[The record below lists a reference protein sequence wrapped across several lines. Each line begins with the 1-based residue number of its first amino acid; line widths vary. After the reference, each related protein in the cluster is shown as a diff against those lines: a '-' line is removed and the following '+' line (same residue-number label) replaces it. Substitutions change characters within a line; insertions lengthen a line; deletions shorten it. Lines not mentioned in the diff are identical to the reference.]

1 MLCNLQCS
9 YRVDTSGSRVP
20 RSQRARGPFVYREIG
35 ARGGFLKIAV
45 LFPGQGSQFV
55 GMADVWATHP
65 AGRAV
70 LEESSDVLGYDVAEA
85 SRDEKQLGDT
95 AIVQPALFACDLA
108 AFRVLEAEGLKFH
121 MAAGH
126 SLGEFAAL
134 VAAGAIAFRPA
145 LETVVERGRAMR
157 DAAEEAPGAMTA
169 LIGLSPEEAA
179 SICETAGRGDVLTVA
194 NENSPKQTVVSGTIA
209 AVERAEELARSRGA
223 KAVRL
228 NVAGSFHSPLMQSA
242 LPRVRRAVARLAF
255 DFPRFPVVPN
265 ASGRPATHP
274 SALRDLLSRHLV
286 SPVRWERSMRAMAD
300 EGIDLFVEAGP
311 GEVLAK
317 LAKRCVP
324 GIRAV
329 PVGTPDAAKAIVEEI
344 GVIVT

>member
-1 MLCNLQCS
+1 M
-9 YRVDTSGSRVP
+9 
-20 RSQRARGPFVYREIG
+20 
-35 ARGGFLKIAV
+35 KIAA

-55 GMADVWATHP
+55 GMADRWVEHP
-65 AGRAV
+65 AGGAV
-70 LEESSDVLGYDVAEA
+70 LEEASDVLGYDIAEA
-85 SRDEKQLGDT
+85 GRDEKQLGDT
-95 AIVQPALFACDLA
+95 AVVQPALFVCDVA
-108 AFRVLEAEGLKFH
+108 AFRVLEAEGVKFH

-145 LETVVERGRAMR
+145 LEAVVERGRAMH
-157 DAAEEAPGAMTA
+157 DAAEASPGRMTA
-169 LIGLSPEEAA
+169 LLGLSPEQAA

-209 AVERAEELARSRGA
+209 AIERAEELARSRGA

-228 NVAGSFHSPLMQSA
+228 NVAGGFHSPLMQPA
-242 LPRVRRAVARLAF
+242 LAQVRRAVARLAF
-255 DFPRFPVVPN
+255 DSPRFPVVPN
-265 ASGRPATHP
+265 ASGRPSTHP

-317 LAKRCVP
+317 LTKRCVP
-324 GIRAV
+324 GARAV
-329 PVGTPDAAKAIVEEI
+329 PVGTPDAAKKLVEEI